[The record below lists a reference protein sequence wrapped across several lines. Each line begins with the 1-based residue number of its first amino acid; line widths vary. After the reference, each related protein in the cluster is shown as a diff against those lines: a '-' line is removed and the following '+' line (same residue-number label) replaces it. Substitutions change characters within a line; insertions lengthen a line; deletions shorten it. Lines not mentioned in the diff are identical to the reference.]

1 MKKLIVVLM
10 PLLLCSCSGDDT
22 KGTPVV
28 AQTFHPPGWLQGQ
41 WLPQNA
47 AQQNSFSFE
56 KDDVCY
62 YAANTNFTCWK
73 GAVETTKQ
81 LEDDY
86 LFEEHITDSTYAV
99 NYTVND
105 VATAVQFKKLS
116 ADKINVIVSDGA
128 EPKGAA
134 GVFVR
139 K

>member
-1 MKKLIVVLM
+1 M
-10 PLLLCSCSGDDT
+10 PLLLASCSGDDA
-22 KGTPVV
+22 KGTPVTV
-28 AQTFHPPGWLQGQ
+28 QTFHPPGWLHGT
-41 WLPQNA
+41 WLPQSA
-47 AQQNSFSFE
+47 AQQYSFAFQE
-56 KDDVCY
+56 DNVCY

-73 GAVETTKQ
+73 EAVETTKQ
-81 LEDDY
+81 FEDDY

-105 VATAVQFKKLS
+105 VVTAVQFKKLS
-116 ADKINVIVSDGA
+116 ADKINVAVANGA